1 MKRKKGAGNEPGATW
16 ARDTV
21 WMASAS
27 RSLGK
32 RKRVQL
38 SAKSWSNDGPLKRR
52 RGTQSQ
58 PSHRKESIIT
68 RMSVLSQEGGVTVL
82 SQEGEYF
89 TYVQAC
95 LYGGRPEILF
105 PVRFIFLRSLRVVS
119 ILSDLMVMARSAEG
133 GCETS
138 GGICPLTDPLE
149 LTLFPV
155 SDLCR

>member
-1 MKRKKGAGNEPGATW
+1 MKRKKGASNEPGATW

-82 SQEGEYF
+82 SQEGEYL

-105 PVRFIFLRSLRVVS
+105 PLRFNFLRSLRVVLFS
-119 ILSDLMVMARSAEG
+119 SDLVGHDAVSRG
-133 GCETS
+133 GVRDF
-138 GGICPLTDPLE
+138 L
-149 LTLFPV
+149 
-155 SDLCR
+155 RR